1 MAFEELFLDPVVDG
15 ILVHLLGQAIGHIE
29 QLGKKDPIRK
39 ALELAIGRA
48 IKLYVTSNGNADLAG
63 PLLQRR
69 GFLSQLEV
77 AAQFAEALRRGGAP
91 DAELIGQRWQEA
103 LKQAPVGRNLTSE
116 AEILLGYFRE
126 EADWIEL
133 LRSVKEVRAL
143 AVIQDDMRR
152 LADTVDVG
160 AAGLGELDEQLRAIR
175 SELASIADLAAQ
187 LGGMTRGLKAGV
199 RIHLYD
205 QTALID
211 EKTRGFVGR
220 NFVFNQVRGF
230 IDDSSYGYCYVVA
243 HPGVGKT
250 SLAAQLVKTGRFV
263 HHFNVRTANV
273 SSPSTF
279 LNNVCAQL
287 VGAYHLPYDALP
299 PQAAQDSAFL
309 TELLAKSAEAVKG
322 DKLVIVID
330 ALDEA
335 DTTGML
341 PGTNPMYLPEF
352 IPERCFFVITTRKDE
367 SGRPPRLRVNCEQFL
382 VSINEHDD
390 SNMND
395 IRAYIRRR
403 ATARGIQSYMR
414 SHGLDEGAFAEH
426 LAEKS
431 DGNFMYLHHVLPQI
445 ERGTLRD
452 RDLAELPLGLAQY
465 YSDHLERMRGTDEQA
480 WFQYKLPVIA
490 ALSLTRRPLT
500 VSEVVALSG
509 VDNAA
514 RVRDTLRDWGQFLD
528 RVNAVRN
535 GIRQKAYRIYH
546 ASFQDFL
553 REQTEGVPSQED
565 LLLDKLARE
574 ARAWYGDDG

>member
-1 MAFEELFLDPVVDG
+1 M
-15 ILVHLLGQAIGHIE
+15 
-29 QLGKKDPIRK
+29 
-39 ALELAIGRA
+39 
-48 IKLYVTSNGNADLAG
+48 
-63 PLLQRR
+63 
-69 GFLSQLEV
+69 
-77 AAQFAEALRRGGAP
+77 
-91 DAELIGQRWQEA
+91 
-103 LKQAPVGRNLTSE
+103 GRNLTSE

-352 IPERCFFVITTRKDE
+352 IR
-367 SGRPPRLRVNCEQFL
+367 
-382 VSINEHDD
+382 
-390 SNMND
+390 
-395 IRAYIRRR
+395 
-403 ATARGIQSYMR
+403 
-414 SHGLDEGAFAEH
+414 
-426 LAEKS
+426 
-431 DGNFMYLHHVLPQI
+431 
-445 ERGTLRD
+445 
-452 RDLAELPLGLAQY
+452 
-465 YSDHLERMRGTDEQA
+465 
-480 WFQYKLPVIA
+480 
-490 ALSLTRRPLT
+490 
-500 VSEVVALSG
+500 
-509 VDNAA
+509 NAA
-514 RVRDTLRDWGQFLD
+514 
-528 RVNAVRN
+528 
-535 GIRQKAYRIYH
+535 
-546 ASFQDFL
+546 S
-553 REQTEGVPSQED
+553 S
-565 LLLDKLARE
+565 
-574 ARAWYGDDG
+574 